1 VSVPSVRDW
10 GFQQY
15 DCKGHGLLGYDDML
29 LAKCMLVSQNNLMPL
44 SCGRQQVH
52 ICQRTLPESC
62 SLQCHHYNLY
72 LIVCYFPISFPVFM
86 AAFKE
91 LLLPKPF
98 EHFLFSHPLTTINNT
113 RWTAFHRVPWY
124 VISTIIFVLFLITLF
139 SVTLLSV
146 GLQHYYF
153 TVYLYSI
160 VGGQFITKIDVSC
173 LALQ

>member
-1 VSVPSVRDW
+1 MSVPSVRDW

-15 DCKGHGLLGYDDML
+15 DCKGHGLLGYDIML

-62 SLQCHHYNLY
+62 SLQCHWVYILTTCTSVSVISPFPSQYLWLLLKNYYCQNL
-72 LIVCYFPISFPVFM
+72 LNISF
-86 AAFKE
+86 
-91 LLLPKPF
+91 
-98 EHFLFSHPLTTINNT
+98 FSHPLTTLNNT

-146 GLQHYYF
+146 GLQHYY
-153 TVYLYSI
+153 
-160 VGGQFITKIDVSC
+160 
-173 LALQ
+173 LQYICIA